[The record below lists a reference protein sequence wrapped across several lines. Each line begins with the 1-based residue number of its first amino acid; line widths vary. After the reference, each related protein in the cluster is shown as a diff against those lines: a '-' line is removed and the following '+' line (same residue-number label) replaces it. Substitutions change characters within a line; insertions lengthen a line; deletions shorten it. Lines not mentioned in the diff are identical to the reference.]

1 MKVFSNIEALVA
13 CVGQEVAVSDWLT
26 LEQADITRFADA
38 TRDWQ
43 WIHVDPARAAHTPFG
58 GTIVH
63 GFFTLSL
70 LPYFLDA
77 SVKIERCGMSINYG
91 TDKVRFTAPLPSGSR
106 LRARLTLG
114 AAKALEAGSYQS
126 TSHVTFE
133 REGGSK
139 PVCVAEALVRLYP

>member
-1 MKVFSNIEALVA
+1 VKVFSDIGALVA

-43 WIHVDPARAAHTPFG
+43 WIHVDPARAAGTPFG

-70 LPYFLDA
+70 LPYFLDT

-114 AAKALEAGSYQS
+114 AAKALEASSYQI
-126 TSHVTFE
+126 TWHVAFE

-139 PVCVAEALVRLYP
+139 PVCVAEVLVRLYP